1 MTPHSLTPSP
11 STYNTHPHLS
21 PFTLTRFW
29 RQTPADREARKLV
42 TRLGLCSH
50 ALLYKQARS
59 GDDDKDE
66 LADLVR

>member
-1 MTPHSLTPSP
+1 
-11 STYNTHPHLS
+11 
-21 PFTLTRFW
+21 
-29 RQTPADREARKLV
+29 V